1 LLECQLLSANA
12 DYLEDYKIEGAAIK
26 EELFLNTL
34 QIPDSS
40 HHCAVKNR
48 TVAVALMH
56 FLPIFAQEQQVFH
69 FSKNMLQL
77 YYSYVAIVLNFHEF
91 AGATMERCRVC
102 RG

>member
-1 LLECQLLSANA
+1 MLSANA
-12 DYLEDYKIEGAAIK
+12 DYFEDYKIEGAAIK

-69 FSKNMLQL
+69 ISKDMLQL
-77 YYSYVAIVLNFHEF
+77 YYIYVTIVLNLHEF
-91 AGATMERCRVC
+91 AGATMERCGVYH
-102 RG
+102 G